1 MSDSSSG
8 QGAQNPPASPRTRG
22 RSATAV
28 ICLVIAAVLTAPA
41 AVAFWGQRT
50 LNDSQRYLD
59 TVGPLVH
66 SPQVQDVIATKV
78 TEAIQRQVDVEAILD
93 QVFAGVITDR
103 PRLQALV
110 GPLSGAIDG
119 FIDSQVR
126 AFIASDTF
134 ADLWVAANSKAQV
147 TLVRLLQGNDT
158 GAVSLQGDQVVLD
171 LTDVIDQVKQRLVAR
186 GLTIVQN
193 LPTPSTDKQIVLI
206 DAPKLRQLRTIYAF
220 ADPLAQWLIVVVAA
234 LYMVAFLL
242 SRRRPR
248 MMVTIGL
255 LLAANALLLALAL
268 AIGRQLFIDDF
279 AGTVLGPA
287 SAVFYDTLLGYL
299 QRGWHVLLWL
309 GVIVVVTG
317 WFTGSS
323 TSGQKSRAVVRD
335 GLEKVGARSAGR
347 RGGVAGE
354 WAAANAHWLRIAAGL
369 SGAVVLLWGDDPN
382 TARLLWASALVLVL
396 LAVLQV
402 LIGAAAGKDPTDARE
417 PIGDRVGT
425 G

>member
-8 QGAQNPPASPRTRG
+8 QGVQNTSPSPRSRG

-28 ICLVIAAVLTAPA
+28 LCLVIAAVLTTPA

-66 SPQVQDVIATKV
+66 SAQVQDVIATKV
-78 TEAIQRQVDVEAILD
+78 TDAIQRQVDVEAILD

-103 PRLQALV
+103 PRLQAMV

-119 FIDSQVR
+119 FIDTQVR
-126 AFIASDTF
+126 GFIASDTF

-171 LTDVIDQVKQRLVAR
+171 LNDVIDQVKQRLVAR

-193 LPTPSTDKQIVLI
+193 IPTPSTDKQIVLL

-220 ADPLAQWLIVVVAA
+220 ANPVAQWLIVFVAA
-234 LYMVAFLL
+234 LYLVALL
-242 SRRRPR
+242 ISRRRPR

-255 LLAANALLLALAL
+255 LLVANALLLALAL

-309 GVIVVVTG
+309 GVIVVLTG

-323 TSGQKSRAVVRD
+323 TAGQKTRAAVRD
-335 GLEKVGARSAGR
+335 GLEKAGAAVPGQRVGAAGR
-347 RGGVAGE
+347 WVT
-354 WAAANAHWLRIAAGL
+354 ANAHWLRAAAGL
-369 SGAVVLLWGDDPN
+369 LGAVVLLWGNEP
-382 TARLLWASALVLVL
+382 TTGRLLWALGLVL
-396 LAVLQV
+396 LLLLAVQV
-402 LIGAAAGKDPTDARE
+402 LIGAAGAESATDTLETVGADAG
-417 PIGDRVGT
+417 
-425 G
+425 